1 MNVMEKCPWNV
12 PLVNALSVLIR
23 SNWLQ
28 QFMEVI
34 KLENVDHYREDLMM
48 SGDVFLLQVS
58 TSFPSEFSQV
68 RQMFGLWY

>member
-1 MNVMEKCPWNV
+1 MEKYPWNML
-12 PLVNALSVLIR
+12 LVNAVSDLIR
-23 SNWLQ
+23 FNCLQ

-58 TSFPSEFSQV
+58 IFCSQV
-68 RQMFGLWY
+68 C